1 MHKMYKKIILCTFI
15 SAMMLS
21 SCVMPSS
28 CARNRNEY
36 DIVLPLTPPLT
47 RSAIGYGV
55 ISASYIHIL
64 ESRGESTSL
73 GILRKGTI
81 VKILE
86 RRPLVKSGVREMWL
100 LASAPTG
107 TEGEDY
113 SGWLRETELRIY
125 ESLAQAQTAAGR
137 LLQ

>member
-1 MHKMYKKIILCTFI
+1 MVI
-15 SAMMLS
+15 SA
-21 SCVMPSS
+21 CN
-28 CARNRNEY
+28 RNRNEY
-36 DIVLPLTPPLT
+36 DIELPLTPPLT

-64 ESRGESTSL
+64 ETRGEGGASL

-86 RRPLVKSGVREMWL
+86 RRPLVKGGIRETWL
-100 LASAPTG
+100 LASVPNAL
-107 TEGEDY
+107 GENY
-113 SGWLRETELRIY
+113 SGWLRENELRIY
-125 ESLAQAQTAAGR
+125 ESLAQAQTAAGK